1 MNYGWRFV
9 KLYRRQGSRP
19 SPRKKKCKYVKWLS
33 EEAVQISVKWREVK
47 SKGEKD
53 FHLNA
58 ESQRIAKRDKKALL
72 VINAK
77 KYRKT
82 VKWERLEIFSRKLEI
97 PREHFIQRWVP

>member
-1 MNYGWRFV
+1 MQN
-9 KLYRRQGSRP
+9 
-19 SPRKKKCKYVKWLS
+19 VKWLS

-82 VKWERLEIFSRKLEI
+82 VKWERLEIFSRKFEI
-97 PREHFIQRWVP
+97 PREHFIKRWVP

>member
-1 MNYGWRFV
+1 M
-9 KLYRRQGSRP
+9 
-19 SPRKKKCKYVKWLS
+19 
-33 EEAVQISVKWREVK
+33 
-47 SKGEKD
+47 
-53 FHLNA
+53 NA